1 MSPSKTATA
10 PPPAPAAERVTPAV
24 GSRAP
29 ALQLPADDGSVVDLH
44 QSGGAWTVVYFYP
57 KDDTP
62 GCTIEACDF
71 RDRYERF
78 AAAGCRVIGVSPD
91 PGKRHLRFREKYALP
106 FILATDEGKETLQ
119 AWGAW
124 GDKTF
129 MGRKMVGV
137 LRSTYLVDPA
147 GQIAAAWPKVAVKGH
162 VDAVLAALAAARA
175 T

>member
-1 MSPSKTATA
+1 MPTSPAADS
-10 PPPAPAAERVTPAV
+10 PPPRTTPAV

-29 ALQLPADDGSVVDLH
+29 ALQLPADDGTIVDVH

-78 AAAGCRVIGVSPD
+78 AEAGCRVIGVSPD
-91 PGKRHLRFREKYALP
+91 PSKRHLRFRAKYALP
-106 FILATDEGKETLQ
+106 FVLATDETKETLQ

-137 LRSTYLVDPA
+137 LRSTYLLDPT
-147 GQIAAAWPKVAVKGH
+147 GLVAAAWPKVAVKGH
-162 VDAVLAALAAARA
+162 VDTVLNALTAAKSA
-175 T
+175 